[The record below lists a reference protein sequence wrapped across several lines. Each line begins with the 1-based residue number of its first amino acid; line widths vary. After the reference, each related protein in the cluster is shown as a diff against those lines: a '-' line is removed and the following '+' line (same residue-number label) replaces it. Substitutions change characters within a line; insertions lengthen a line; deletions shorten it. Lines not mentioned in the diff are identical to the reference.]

1 MLGVA
6 FEVAFEVAVDVV
18 FDVAFDVAFDLPPCA
33 AAGIFWFK
41 MDQKEKLSEPQASFF
56 LSHFGPKNP
65 GVSAALGSP
74 FFGYFFWRDKKSD

>member
-1 MLGVA
+1 VARVGVA
-6 FEVAFEVAVDVV
+6 FDVAVAVDVNV
-18 FDVAFDVAFDLPPCA
+18 AVDVAVAFDLPPCA

-65 GVSAALGSP
+65 GVSAELGSP
-74 FFGYFFWRDKKSD
+74 FLGYLFWRSKKGD